1 MKVYRIWNET
11 KQEWLMTDKTIW
23 MSKSNAKKAIAYIKH
38 NYSYK
43 NWVFKIFQYELTNEM
58 EIVTE

>member
-43 NWVFKIFQYELTNEM
+43 NWVFKIFQYELTN
-58 EIVTE
+58 

>member
-11 KQEWLMTDKTIW
+11 KQEWLMTVW